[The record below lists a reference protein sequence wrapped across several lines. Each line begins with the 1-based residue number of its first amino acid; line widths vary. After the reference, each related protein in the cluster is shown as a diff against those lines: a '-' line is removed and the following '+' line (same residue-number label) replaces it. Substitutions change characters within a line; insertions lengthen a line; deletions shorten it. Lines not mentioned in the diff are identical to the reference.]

1 MPLHIQLNQQCFG
14 GWNMWLACTYYYVD
28 IYRIAG
34 DQSFIVYDCRTC
46 DFIFETY
53 SKCQATYITLIVCF
67 FIQKQTCCLKINHPV
82 LPPMGLCIYG
92 IWTTRTQDNSC
103 PGQLVPRTT
112 RTKVNSYPGQLV
124 PKTTRAQDNSSQDNS
139 YPGQLVTKSTRTLVT
154 LCPGQL
160 VPMTI
165 CTQDNSYSRQLI
177 PKTIPTQ
184 GMSYPRQLI
193 DGNSHRPNH
202 NHTSTHGYLFRD

>member
-34 DQSFIVYDCRTC
+34 DQSCIVYDCRTY

-53 SKCQATYITLIVCF
+53 SKCQTTYITLIGVF

-92 IWTTRTQDNSC
+92 IWTTRTQNNSY
-103 PGQLVPRTT
+103 PRQLVPNTT
-112 RTKVNSYPGQLV
+112 RTQDNSYQSQLV
-124 PKTTRAQDNSSQDNS
+124 PMTTRTQDNS
-139 YPGQLVTKSTRTLVT
+139 YPGQLVPRQLVPRTTRNQINSYPGHLVSRPTRTHDNLY
-154 LCPGQL
+154 PGQL
-160 VPMTI
+160 VFQTTH
-165 CTQDNSYSRQLI
+165 TQDS
-177 PKTIPTQ
+177 
-184 GMSYPRQLI
+184 SYPGHVVSKTTDR
-193 DGNSHRPNH
+193 R
-202 NHTSTHGYLFRD
+202 

>member
-103 PGQLVPRTT
+103 PGQLVPRQLVPRTT
-112 RTKVNSYPGQLV
+112 RNQINSYPGHLVSRPTRTHDNLYPGQLV
-124 PKTTRAQDNSSQDNS
+124 FQTTHTQDSS
-139 YPGQLVTKSTRTLVT
+139 YPGHVVS
-154 LCPGQL
+154 
-160 VPMTI
+160 
-165 CTQDNSYSRQLI
+165 
-177 PKTIPTQ
+177 KTTD
-184 GMSYPRQLI
+184 R
-193 DGNSHRPNH
+193 R
-202 NHTSTHGYLFRD
+202 